1 MIIADLLN
9 YLAHHSYFQMNA
21 NFLSELSLLGNNRGL
36 MWRIMGSKGW
46 LAGLLLYF
54 LVTSLS
60 HRLLIK
66 SAPGGHALY
75 ELVKILYYLCTR
87 SCKNGVQDS

>member
-1 MIIADLLN
+1 M
-9 YLAHHSYFQMNA
+9 A
-21 NFLSELSLLGNNRGL
+21 NNGIEGL
-36 MWRIMGSKGW
+36 V
-46 LAGLLLYF
+46 GLLLYF

-75 ELVKILYYLCTR
+75 ELVKILYYVREVVKMEYKILI
-87 SCKNGVQDS
+87 